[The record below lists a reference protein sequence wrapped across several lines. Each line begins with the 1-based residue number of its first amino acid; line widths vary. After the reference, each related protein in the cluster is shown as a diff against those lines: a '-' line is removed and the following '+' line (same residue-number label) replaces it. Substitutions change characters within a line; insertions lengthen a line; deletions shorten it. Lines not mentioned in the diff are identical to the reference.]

1 MVLQQIDF
9 VSSAICPECLEFTS
23 GILGR
28 LRVTCVTYGIQPLN
42 TTLWARGCFRVRRE
56 GDGCDRL
63 DEGALVFCAFL

>member
-9 VSSAICPECLEFTS
+9 ASSAVCPECLEFAS
-23 GILGR
+23 DILGR
-28 LRVTCVTYGIQPLN
+28 LCIAWVTYGVQPLN
-42 TTLWARGCFRVRRE
+42 MTSWAGGCFRIRGE